1 MVIFIADTS
10 RLPAQA
16 PARPDRL
23 RRLPQRSAS
32 DRGPGRSV
40 DGVHGVVRH
49 ADLAEARGAYEL
61 EEAQAGLAVGRA
73 FKIRVLLRQDRMSG
87 APDGAVAL
95 DVGVDHPAEV
105 GCIALELFEVAV
117 RLVARKCRGQHER
130 RVAEQI
136 VSHVRLVGDLVFCP
150 LEDPADQRLVG
161 GRGGQLADGAAE
173 APLEADFSFAHSF
186 LCMMRFS

>member
-1 MVIFIADTS
+1 MNKNRAKKAPKPNWFLTPSHTS
-10 RLPAQA
+10 SAAA
-16 PARPDRL
+16 PRKSRTASPSITQPRACAPRKRSFRSGMAARF
-23 RRLPQRSAS
+23 SC
-32 DRGPGRSV
+32 G
-40 DGVHGVVRH
+40 
-49 ADLAEARGAYEL
+49 AEAKKRL
-61 EEAQAGLAVGRA
+61 
-73 FKIRVLLRQDRMSG
+73 
-87 APDGAVAL
+87 AL

-105 GCIALELFEVAV
+105 GGIALELFEVAV
-117 RLVARKCRGQHER
+117 RLVARKRRGQYER

>member
-1 MVIFIADTS
+1 MV
-10 RLPAQA
+10 
-16 PARPDRL
+16 
-23 RRLPQRSAS
+23 
-32 DRGPGRSV
+32 GR
-40 DGVHGVVRH
+40 
-49 ADLAEARGAYEL
+49 ADLAEARGAHEL

-105 GCIALELFEVAV
+105 GGIALELFEVAV
-117 RLVARKCRGQHER
+117 RLVARKRRGQHER

-136 VSHVRLVGDLVFCP
+136 VSHVRLVGDLILGTGKDLP
-150 LEDPADQRLVG
+150 DELLVG

>member
-1 MVIFIADTS
+1 MV
-10 RLPAQA
+10 
-16 PARPDRL
+16 
-23 RRLPQRSAS
+23 
-32 DRGPGRSV
+32 G
-40 DGVHGVVRH
+40 H
-49 ADLAEARGAYEL
+49 ADLAEARGTYEL

-105 GCIALELFEVAV
+105 GGIALELFEVAV

-161 GRGGQLADGAAE
+161 ERGGQLADGAAE

>member
-1 MVIFIADTS
+1 MQILPGFPLE
-10 RLPAQA
+10 RLP
-16 PARPDRL
+16 DRIVCTGFL
-23 RRLPQRSAS
+23 KEALQISVQGAHL
-32 DRGPGRSV
+32 V
-40 DGVHGVVRH
+40 DGVHGVVGH
-49 ADLAEARGAYEL
+49 ADLAEARGTYEL

-105 GCIALELFEVAV
+105 GGIALELFEVAV

-136 VSHVRLVGDLVFCP
+136 VSYVRLVGDLVFCL

-161 GRGGQLADGAAE
+161 ERGGQLADGAAE